1 MRDRLDDRVI
11 QSRPRSLTPIRHRS
25 RHAVGRTFA
34 AAWIGSTLSAARARR
49 WDYDARAAHDDAR
62 RDRELD
68 ARRARARD
76 DPSVDPSDD
85 DARDGDARDG
95 ERDARRARDG
105 GDRTGTNDDDGGDDG
120 DGGDA
125 RTRAGTRGGDDGGV
139 IERVDGENVEWDAS
153 DAE

>member
-1 MRDRLDDRVI
+1 MLARVRKGLGQVQDRVE
-11 QSRPRSLTPIRHRS
+11 
-25 RHAVGRTFA
+25 
-34 AAWIGSTLSAARARR
+34 
-49 WDYDARAAHDDAR
+49 
-62 RDRELD
+62 RDVR
-68 ARRARARD
+68 
-76 DPSVDPSDD
+76 V
-85 DARDGDARDG
+85 DARDG

>member
-11 QSRPRSLTPIRHRS
+11 QSPALTDSHTNRS

-34 AAWIGSTLSAARARR
+34 AQWIGSTLSAARARGITTR
-49 WDYDARAAHDDAR
+49 ARTR
-62 RDRELD
+62 
-68 ARRARARD
+68 RRATRAPIRATIAE
-76 DPSVDPSDD
+76 SVDPSDD

>member
-1 MRDRLDDRVI
+1 MRDRDRLDDRVI

-34 AAWIGSTLSAARARR
+34 AAWIGSTLSAARARGIATR
-49 WDYDARAAHDDAR
+49 ARTR
-62 RDRELD
+62 
-68 ARRARARD
+68 RRATRAPIRATIAE
-76 DPSVDPSDD
+76 SVDPSDD

-105 GDRTGTNDDDGGDDG
+105 GDRTGTHDDDGGDAG

>member
-1 MRDRLDDRVI
+1 MHLTFSLFTPLTDSHTKSPGR
-11 QSRPRSLTPIRHRS
+11 RS
-25 RHAVGRTFA
+25 VGRVDRIDAFR
-34 AAWIGSTLSAARARR
+34 GARAR
-49 WDYDARAAHDDAR
+49 DYDARAAHDDAR

>member
-1 MRDRLDDRVI
+1 MRDRDRLDDRVI

-34 AAWIGSTLSAARARR
+34 AAWIGSTLSAARARGIATR
-49 WDYDARAAHDDAR
+49 ARTR
-62 RDRELD
+62 
-68 ARRARARD
+68 RRATRAPIRATIAE
-76 DPSVDPSDD
+76 SVDPSDD

-95 ERDARRARDG
+95 ERDARRAQ
-105 GDRTGTNDDDGGDDG
+105 DGGDDG
-120 DGGDA
+120 DGGDT

>member
-1 MRDRLDDRVI
+1 MDRIDAFR
-11 QSRPRSLTPIRHRS
+11 
-25 RHAVGRTFA
+25 G
-34 AAWIGSTLSAARARR
+34 ARAGLRR
-49 WDYDARAAHDDAR
+49 ARDYDDAR
-62 RDRELD
+62 QT
-68 ARRARARD
+68 APIRATIAE
-76 DPSVDPSDD
+76 SVDPSDD

-105 GDRTGTNDDDGGDDG
+105 GDRTGTHDDDGGDDG

-139 IERVDGENVEWDAS
+139 VERVDGENVERDAS